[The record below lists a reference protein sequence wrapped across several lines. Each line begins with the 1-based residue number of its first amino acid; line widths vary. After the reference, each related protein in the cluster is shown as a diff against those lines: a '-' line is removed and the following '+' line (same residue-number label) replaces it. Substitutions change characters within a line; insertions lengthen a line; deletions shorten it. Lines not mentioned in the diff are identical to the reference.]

1 MLDCYSRHTAA
12 AAGGCPRPPRAR
24 APAAGCGP
32 RWRSCCSCGGAR
44 LGSWWWWCG
53 GRTGRRTTRCWP
65 RGGRGSLSR
74 RRCSGRGGELG
85 TGRGEDDLS
94 SHPRPVSTLPSPA
107 ARPSQ
112 LVSSLQCSAD
122 PQVTL
127 PAPGDG
133 DGDGDR
139 CVPGKQL
146 QRGAVLETLCLE
158 RSCSRL
164 GAPCAPH
171 PGARLRAQV
180 TV

>member
-1 MLDCYSRHTAA
+1 MLLTTHCSRSWRVSSPPARPGPGSWVRATVAQLLQLRRG
-12 AAGGCPRPPRAR
+12 AAGQLVVVVRRADW
-24 APAAGCGP
+24 APHDALLATRGQRVTISAEMLRQGRGAGH
-32 RWRSCCSCGGAR
+32 WA
-44 LGSWWWWCG
+44 G
-53 GRTGRRTTRCWP
+53 GRRP
-65 RGGRGSLSR
+65 LVP
-74 RRCSGRGGELG
+74 
-85 TGRGEDDLS
+85 S
-94 SHPRPVSTLPSPA
+94 SASVHPPSPV

-112 LVSSLQCSAD
+112 LVSELQCSAD

-133 DGDGDR
+133 DGDPGEG